1 MKPAL
6 ILPLLIAAQA
16 LTACAGWNAAGVQA
30 PPPDPSIT
38 TPCAR
43 PEIFLG
49 AGDWEIIAGR
59 IGDALIDC
67 GENHAA
73 LLARDAALRAVQK
86 KRGAK

>member
-1 MKPAL
+1 MKPAQ
-6 ILPLLIAAQA
+6 ILPLLIAVQA
-16 LTACAGWNAAGVQA
+16 LTACDGLKGVGAQV

-43 PEIFLG
+43 PEAFLG

-67 GENHAA
+67 GENHKA
-73 LLARDAALRAVQK
+73 LVMRDQVMRAQ
-86 KRGAK
+86 